1 MLFCRT
7 PCCKLGPLLCGFS
20 GLILPYLLSL
30 SFVSEKHNFS
40 VPKGELR
47 KQLIFFAKN
56 FKP

>member
-40 VPKGELR
+40 VPKGEL
-47 KQLIFFAKN
+47 
-56 FKP
+56 